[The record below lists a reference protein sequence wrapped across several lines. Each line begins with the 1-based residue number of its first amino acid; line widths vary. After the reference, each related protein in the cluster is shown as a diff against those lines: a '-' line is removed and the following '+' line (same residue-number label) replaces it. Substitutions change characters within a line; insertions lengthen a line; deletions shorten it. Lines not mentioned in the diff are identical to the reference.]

1 MEKNKLHV
9 SFEDEF
15 PTSPTHKN
23 FPASQPLQEFPDN
36 GHNIQEKKKSI
47 LASANNRMTSNSQEV
62 MDTRFGEDDDDMD
75 VGHLDDAPPSV
86 KPNNTN
92 KQESKSKL
100 PVPTSGDSPSLNL
113 KSATDGLNATN
124 SDTKS
129 KIPISHPE
137 QNVVQDNTNQ
147 GSSPPVSGSKVPRYN
162 PSKGNYQPAN
172 TNTFVDTKT
181 VNPILNDTQT
191 ISPPIQD
198 ISNVNPPNVDSLTTE
213 TKSAD
218 LKNNDSSPKT
228 THSQNDISKL
238 QKESDT
244 TKDSTEQTSE
254 HIPLQDIKR
263 ENNPHTES
271 PFNRG
276 KVPTQKGSPSNVK
289 EPVKA
294 GNATSSVVKDNP
306 QSNKDAVK
314 AKLLLHSQSN
324 ADSKI
329 AVTESDKSEG
339 SKPSVVEKKMT
350 SVQNKSTND
359 TKDTKDIKETKDT
372 KDTKDTKKS
381 ENEGGKDKLSVPAT
395 PSHSQTKEKK
405 DNRFPLLN
413 RSTTPN
419 PPGTPRKEN
428 KLATDKAKA
437 NGSVR
442 SREASPARTP
452 TKSKSEVK
460 TSKSSP
466 NSKSKKEKAKE
477 KDKNKEKDKSQ
488 EPVVDPV
495 TARDVKVE
503 GSVLNKDSKTET
515 EEAKETADNILN
527 ELGEKPRSILAR
539 AALKKIA
546 TRNSKPGHVSG
557 SAVDSKHVSVNER
570 KDSKAIGKTA
580 LSVPASA
587 TGKRDGTQG
596 DEDKL
601 SVGSR
606 RDSTKYSIDS
616 MSRKSVDIRM
626 QNHVALVNKHNEE
639 KPKSPLAKTDSWIRS
654 AIPYLPIS
662 VAIICLMLNIL
673 IPGTGTMVSG
683 FAILCCGKPRVHS
696 KDDHVIVSICV
707 NIWVGF
713 AQLFT
718 ITFLL
723 VGWFWSLAWGV
734 RMVMLSVEYRREQ
747 QVQREKQLQT
757 MALSAFGSASNMRSL
772 FP

>member
-15 PTSPTHKN
+15 PTSPTLKT

-47 LASANNRMTSNSQEV
+47 LASANNRMTSNTQEV
-62 MDTRFGEDDDDMD
+62 IDTRFGEDDDDMD
-75 VGHLDDAPPSV
+75 VVPFDDASPSV
-86 KPNNTN
+86 KPNDTN
-92 KQESKSKL
+92 RHESRSKL
-100 PVPTSGDSPSLNL
+100 PVPTTGDSPSSKL

-124 SDTKS
+124 NETKS

-137 QNVVQDNTNQ
+137 ENVVQDNTNQ
-147 GSSPPVSGSKVPRYN
+147 RRSPPVSSSKVPRYN
-162 PSKGNYQPAN
+162 PSSESYHSAN
-172 TNTFVDTKT
+172 TNTLVDTKN
-181 VNPILNDTQT
+181 VKPILNDTQT
-191 ISPPIQD
+191 ISPPTKD
-198 ISNVNPPNVDSLTTE
+198 ISNVNPSNVESLTTE

-218 LKNNDSSPKT
+218 LKNIDNPPKT
-228 THSQNDISKL
+228 ANSQNDVSKL

-244 TKDSTEQTSE
+244 AKDSTKQTLE

-263 ENNPHTES
+263 ENNSHTES

-276 KVPTQKGSPSNVK
+276 KGPTQKDSPSSVK
-289 EPVKA
+289 EPSIA
-294 GNATSSVVKDNP
+294 GTATSRAAKDNS

-314 AKLLLHSQSN
+314 AKLLLHSQLN
-324 ADSKI
+324 ADSKT
-329 AVTESDKSEG
+329 AVTEIDKSEG
-339 SKPSVVEKKMT
+339 NKPSAEESKKT
-350 SVQNKSTND
+350 SVQNKSSND
-359 TKDTKDIKETKDT
+359 TKDAKNTKR
-372 KDTKDTKKS
+372 S
-381 ENEGGKDKLSVPAT
+381 ENEGEKVKLSVPAT
-395 PSHSQTKEKK
+395 PIHSQTKDKK
-405 DNRFPLLN
+405 DSRFPLLN
-413 RSTTPN
+413 RNNTPN

-428 KLATDKAKA
+428 KLSAEKVKA

-466 NSKSKKEKAKE
+466 NSKSKKDKAKE

-495 TARDVKVE
+495 TARDVEV
-503 GSVLNKDSKTET
+503 GGPILNKDSKTET

-557 SAVDSKHVSVNER
+557 SAVDAKHVSVNER
-570 KDSKAIGKTA
+570 KDSKVNGKTA

-616 MSRKSVDIRM
+616 MSRKSVDIRI
-626 QNHVALVNKHNEE
+626 QNQVALVNKQNEE
-639 KPKSPLAKTDSWIRS
+639 KPKSPLANTDSWIRS